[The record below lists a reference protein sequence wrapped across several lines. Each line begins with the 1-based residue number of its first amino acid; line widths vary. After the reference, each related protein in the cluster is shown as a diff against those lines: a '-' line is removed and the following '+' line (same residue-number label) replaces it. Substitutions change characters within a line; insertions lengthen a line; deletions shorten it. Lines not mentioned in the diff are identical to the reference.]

1 MIGKGR
7 DFINV
12 LVMMPEKS
20 DTMVTMVT
28 MEVIP

>member
-7 DFINV
+7 GFINV
-12 LVMMPEKS
+12 LVMMLKKS